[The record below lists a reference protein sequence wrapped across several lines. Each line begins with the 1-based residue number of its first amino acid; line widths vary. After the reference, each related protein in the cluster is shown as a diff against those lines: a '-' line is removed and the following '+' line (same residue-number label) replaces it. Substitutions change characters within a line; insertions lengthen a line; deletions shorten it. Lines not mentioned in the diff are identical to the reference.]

1 MQDILP
7 ERFLSVVNRYKF
19 IEDVRESNLMIIYDK
34 VKEFWIKFCNEKKLS
49 EDIKYEAWSFGNTKE
64 MADELAEL
72 VNCKIK
78 TATTSAY
85 ELYEAGEHIP
95 QVGEYNIILNSLGE
109 PVCITQT
116 KVVYIMPYNLITP
129 EHAWH
134 ESEGDRSY
142 RYWKE
147 VHDRFFCEEYKSV
160 GKNFY
165 EQAPMLCEVFE
176 KIY

>member
-1 MQDILP
+1 
-7 ERFLSVVNRYKF
+7 
-19 IEDVRESNLMIIYDK
+19 
-34 VKEFWIKFCNEKKLS
+34 
-49 EDIKYEAWSFGNTKE
+49 

-95 QVGEYNIILNSLGE
+95 QVGEYNIILNGLGE

-134 ESEGDRSY
+134 EGEGDRSY

-147 VHDRFFCEEYKSV
+147 VHDRFFCDEYKSV